1 MIDLEKRVGPMR
13 LRAWGLVVNFLGNV
27 LALLGLSMVLREGTG
42 WPLLITGA
50 AVTLLCLL
58 ILARSVRTEEP

>member
-1 MIDLEKRVGPMR
+1 MR

-27 LALLGLSMVLREGTG
+27 LALLGLSTVLRGGAG

-50 AVTLLCLL
+50 GVTLLCLL
-58 ILARSVRTEEP
+58 MLARPVRTEEP